1 MAGIGHVAVGMAAAR
16 WASQSRPE
24 PSTGTLPAG
33 MIGWSLLSMLPDADV
48 VGFSLG
54 VAYGSP
60 WGHRGATHSLAFAVG
75 VGVLVA
81 LVARACRQPATRAG
95 VLATLVV
102 ASHGLL
108 DTLTDG
114 GRGSALLWPFDET
127 RYFAPV
133 NPIPVSPIGIRVLS
147 PRGLYAAAI
156 ESLLFAP
163 FLAYAWWPR
172 RRNRFA
178 ASGVS

>member
-1 MAGIGHVAVGMAAAR
+1 MAAAR
-16 WASQSRPE
+16 SAS
-24 PSTGTLPAG
+24 PSGADAPKGALAAG

-48 VGFSLG
+48 VGLSLG
-54 VAYGSP
+54 VAYDSP
-60 WGHRGATHSLAFAVG
+60 WGHRGATHSFMFALVVG
-75 VGVLVA
+75 VVVA
-81 LVARACRQPATRAG
+81 LLARACGRSAVRFG

-114 GRGSALLWPFDET
+114 GRGCALLWPFDET

-147 PRGLYAAAI
+147 PRGLYVAAF
-156 ESLLFAP
+156 ELLVFAP
-163 FLAYAWWPR
+163 LLAYAWWPR
-172 RRNRFA
+172 RRQRLVA
-178 ASGVS
+178 GSVS